1 MRHLAVVLPM
11 FKAMNVRQAITRSSW
26 SVILCAILS
35 IAACGSPNS
44 SPGSMSP
51 SSPSPPTPPS
61 PPASF
66 SVSGHVFEVISGAH
80 VPAADFP
87 VFVRVLSRN
96 CTAPVCTESF
106 SAAQSTRTGAD
117 GRYSFGG
124 LPEGRVIVSANTASH
139 AQICGATSVLS
150 ATTQLDVEITS
161 RTNRRPSLTMSP
173 LRVSGQLFQVTRAGR
188 VGVSRGEIALQL
200 SMDASVQTTSTAFF
214 LEVDADANG
223 NYLACGLPAN
233 WPILFI
239 SGNEDYQKWHQFGA
253 DGTLD
258 IERRP

>member
-1 MRHLAVVLPM
+1 MR
-11 FKAMNVRQAITRSSW
+11 RSLVPVFNRSAHNLI
-26 SVILCAILS
+26 VCGVTLCAILS
-35 IAACGSPNS
+35 IAACGSSSS
-44 SPGSMSP
+44 SPGSMQP
-51 SSPSPPTPPS
+51 SSPS

-96 CTAPVCTESF
+96 CTAPVCTASF

-117 GRYSFGG
+117 GRYSFGD
-124 LPEGRVIVSANTASH
+124 LPEGRVVVSANTAGH
-139 AQICGATSVLS
+139 AQVCGATSVLS

-161 RTNRRPSLTMSP
+161 RTSRQPSLTMPP
-173 LRVSGQLFQVTRAGR
+173 LRVSGQLFQITPAGR
-188 VGVSRGEIALQL
+188 LGVSRGEILLEL
-200 SMDASVQTTSTAFF
+200 SLDASAQTTSTAVF

-233 WPILFI
+233 WPIRFI
-239 SGNEDYQKWHQFGA
+239 SGFEDYQAWHQFSA

-258 IERRP
+258 IERR